1 MTRHQTLVQALCG
14 ASSHSIGKTTAGCAV
29 SVRLANDSKHVEE
42 FYDVAGAP
50 RYRHGR
56 QVFFSHKRYDGVIFV
71 YDVTDRSTRSS
82 ISCTWVPEV
91 MTHLGDVGAIE
102 AGGRGDGEEAHV
114 RSAGVIN
121 ELRFLWRQVFFTHSR
136 VSSAQAIKEGVRL
149 SWRLMR
155 LWMNEMGLW
164 PDSSLD
170 EEAERVYLATSL
182 VPCAIVGMKSDLVDR
197 PETRD
202 GEIQNRPKGVP
213 DVRLY
218 ANSVAH
224 DAKLSAFLRRVA
236 ESAKRKA
243 ATPIKSSR
251 RTASGQLLGF
261 A

>member
-1 MTRHQTLVQALCG
+1 M
-14 ASSHSIGKTTAGCAV
+14 AGCAV
-29 SVRLANDSKHVEE
+29 SVRLANDGSHVEE

-56 QVFFSHKRYDGVIFV
+56 QVFFSHKRYDGIIFV
-71 YDVTDRSTRSS
+71 YDVTDSNTRSS

-91 MTHLGDVGAIE
+91 MIHLGDIGAIE

-114 RSAGVIN
+114 RSVGVLN

-136 VSSAQAIKEGVRL
+136 VSPAQAIKEGARL
-149 SWRLMR
+149 SWRLMW
-155 LWMNEMGLW
+155 LLMNEMGLW

-197 PETRD
+197 TEMRD
-202 GEIQNRPKGVP
+202 GETVYRPKGVP
-213 DVRLY
+213 EIKLY

-224 DAKLSAFLRRVA
+224 DAKLTAFLRRVA

-243 ATPIKSSR
+243 TTAVKPNG
-251 RTASGQLLGF
+251 RTTSGQVMLGF
-261 A
+261 R